1 MRALLLQDGGCRKN
15 GLMDREHV
23 LEWADGDRE
32 DRGLVQPVGIEEGE
46 LVIVKIYVRSQK
58 ETDELFSPSTV
69 SGVVIRTNGSAE
81 TLLHDVSGM
90 SR

>member
-32 DRGLVQPVGIEEGE
+32 DRGLVQPVGKEEGE
-46 LVIVKIYVRSQK
+46 LVIMKICVKRDK
-58 ETDELFSPSTV
+58 ETDELFSPSTA
-69 SGVVIRTNGSAE
+69 SGVVMTTNGSAE
-81 TLLHDVSGM
+81 TPLHDVSGM

>member
-1 MRALLLQDGGCRKN
+1 
-15 GLMDREHV
+15 
-23 LEWADGDRE
+23 
-32 DRGLVQPVGIEEGE
+32 
-46 LVIVKIYVRSQK
+46 VKIYVRRQK

-69 SGVVIRTNGSAE
+69 SGVVMRTNGSAE